1 MSVKL
6 VALLMDAESMAGEN
20 ARQAAHAVKT
30 LTVGKAFCS
39 GDNEFSLRYL
49 LGDGLEHSAEVELF
63 NSLRIAHP
71 TRLALLTL
79 VPHIEAA

>member
-1 MSVKL
+1 MPVKL

-20 ARQAAHAVKT
+20 AGQAAHAVKA
-30 LTVGKAFCS
+30 LTVGKPFCS
-39 GDNEFSLRYL
+39 GDNELSLRYL

-63 NSLRIAHP
+63 NSFGIVHP